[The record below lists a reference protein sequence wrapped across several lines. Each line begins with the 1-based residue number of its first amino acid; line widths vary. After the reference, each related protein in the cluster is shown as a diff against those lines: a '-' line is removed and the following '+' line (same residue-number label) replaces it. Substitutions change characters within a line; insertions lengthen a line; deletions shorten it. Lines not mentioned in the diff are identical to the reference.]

1 MNKKLKQREVREI
14 SPDKQV
20 VVGFTVVIG
29 DNLTGKTSDFIVEIE
44 KDGDL
49 KEVEANPS
57 FLSGSYDLI
66 RPQLHAIL
74 DECLDAYEYTKQ
86 PRKNRDEIKLVH
98 PDDGKPFIWSPKSA
112 K

>member
-1 MNKKLKQREVREI
+1 MISRIISNLKVYGEKDAEI
-14 SPDKQV
+14 VKNILIAYLSEK
-20 VVGFTVVIG
+20 GY
-29 DNLTGKTSDFIVEIE
+29 KVEIE

-86 PRKNRDEIKLVH
+86 PRKNRDEIKRVH